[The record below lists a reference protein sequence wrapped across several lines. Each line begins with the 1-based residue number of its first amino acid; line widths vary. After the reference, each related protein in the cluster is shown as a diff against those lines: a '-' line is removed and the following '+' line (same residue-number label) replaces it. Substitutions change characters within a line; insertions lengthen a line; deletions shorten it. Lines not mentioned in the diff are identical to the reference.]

1 MTRGPRSQILP
12 PGKLEKDVAHV
23 LLVLLAVIG
32 GRSGLFCGV
41 DRPARPS
48 PLESLGADE
57 TLVVA
62 DGEADLVVVVF
73 SVPFAATHHPS
84 FQNVAKLLSS
94 GRGRLRLLDPKLYT
108 FDLILINPVLII

>member
-1 MTRGPRSQILP
+1 MNRGPRSQILP
-12 PGKLEKDVAHV
+12 PGKLEKDVAQV
-23 LLVLLAVIG
+23 LFVLAVIG

-62 DGEADLVVVVF
+62 NGEANLVVFF
-73 SVPFAATHHPS
+73 SVPFVAT
-84 FQNVAKLLSS
+84 
-94 GRGRLRLLDPKLYT
+94 T
-108 FDLILINPVLII
+108 PVSKM